1 MVILGRHA
9 GDQPPAAK
17 EDDMARIPIPQ
28 IETAPEKARPKLEKV
43 KAMFGSVPNLFRI
56 MANSPAALE
65 GYLGLSGALAGGV
78 FDLATRERI
87 AIAVAEVNGCTY
99 CLSAHTYIGRTMGK
113 MDEGDLALAREGHAE
128 DRRANAAVEL
138 AVAVTRGGG
147 RVGAEAIAAA
157 REAGL
162 TEAAILEVFGH
173 VALNVLTNYVNI
185 ALETEVDFPVVAAR
199 RAA

>member
-1 MVILGRHA
+1 
-9 GDQPPAAK
+9 
-17 EDDMARIPIPQ
+17 MARIPIPQ
-28 IETAPEKARPKLEKV
+28 PENAPDKARPKLEKV

-65 GYLGLSGALAGGV
+65 GYLALSGALAAGS

-99 CLSAHTYIGRTMGK
+99 CLSAHTYIGRNLAK
-113 MDEGDLALAREGHAE
+113 MTAQDLALARDGRAE
-128 DRRANAAVEL
+128 DPRASAAVEL

-157 REAGL
+157 RQAGL
-162 TEAAILEVFGH
+162 DEAAVLEVFGH

-185 ALETEVDFPVVAAR
+185 ALETEVDFPVVATR

>member
-1 MVILGRHA
+1 MVILWRTRPASGRR
-9 GDQPPAAK
+9 DK
-17 EDDMARIPIPQ
+17 ETAMARISIPQ
-28 IETAPEKARPKLEKV
+28 LDSAPEKARPKLDKV

-56 MANSPAALE
+56 LANSPAALE
-65 GYLGLSGALAGGV
+65 GYLSLSAALAGGA
-78 FDLATRERI
+78 FDLQTRERI
-87 AIAVAEVNGCTY
+87 ALAVAEVNGCAY
-99 CLSAHTYIGRTMGK
+99 CLSAHTYIGRNLAK
-113 MDEGDLALAREGHAE
+113 MADEDLALARDGHAE

-138 AVAVTRGGG
+138 AVAVTRGSG

-162 TEAAILEVFGH
+162 DEAAVLEVFAH

-185 ALETEVDFPVVAAR
+185 ALDTEVDFPLVAAR

>member
-1 MVILGRHA
+1 
-9 GDQPPAAK
+9 
-17 EDDMARIPIPQ
+17 MARIPIPQ